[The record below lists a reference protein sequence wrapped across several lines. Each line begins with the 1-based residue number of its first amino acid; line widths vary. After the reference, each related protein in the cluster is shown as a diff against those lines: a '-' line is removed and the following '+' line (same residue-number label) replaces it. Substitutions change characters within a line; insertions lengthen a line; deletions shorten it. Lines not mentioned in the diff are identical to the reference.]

1 LADQLAGNKLWRYT
15 LAASS
20 TVLPE
25 LIFPVY
31 EVAFQLSHANVLAVG
46 GFQSSLE
53 KDILELLIVHGSEP
67 VTICPARSV
76 SSVKTLYKGKLW
88 QAVKQGMA
96 EGRVTLES
104 PFPDS
109 VRRATKQTAI
119 IRNTWMVER
128 ADAVLIL
135 HATPGGETE
144 RMAKL
149 TVELGKPL
157 ATLDHP
163 ANQHLI
169 DLGAYPTSAS
179 DPLLGQPNRWGE
191 ALRSS

>member
-1 LADQLAGNKLWRYT
+1 MNILLTCSART
-15 LAASS
+15 PPAA
-20 TVLPE
+20 
-25 LIFPVY
+25 IFPAYDLVV
-31 EVAFQLSHANVLAVG
+31 EMRSSAVRTSG
-46 GFQSSLE
+46 GFQTSLE
-53 KDILELLIVHGSEP
+53 QDCLDILLKGSQH

-76 SSVKTLYKGKLW
+76 ASVKTLYKGALW
-88 QAVKQGMA
+88 KAVKRGME

-109 VRRATKQTAI
+109 IRRATKQTAI
-119 IRNTWMVER
+119 IRNTGMVER

-149 TVELGKPL
+149 AVNLGKPL

-163 ANQHLI
+163 ANQHLV
-169 DLGAYPTSAS
+169 DFGAYPTSAS

>member
-1 LADQLAGNKLWRYT
+1 MII
-15 LAASS
+15 ASKS
-20 TVLPE
+20 TVPSVL
-25 LIFPVY
+25 LS
-31 EVAFQLSHANVLAVG
+31 AFDLTSQARILGTQFIG
-46 GFQSSLE
+46 GFQT
-53 KDILELLIVHGSEP
+53 ILEQDCLEILLRGTQP

-76 SSVKTLYKGKLW
+76 ESVCTLYKGPLW
-88 QAVKQGMA
+88 TAVRKGME

-104 PFPDS
+104 PFPDT
-109 VRRATKQTAI
+109 VHRATKQTAI
-119 IRNTWMVER
+119 VRNTWLVER

-144 RMAKL
+144 RVARL
-149 TVELGKPL
+149 AIESGKPL

-179 DPLLGQPNRWGE
+179 DPLLTTPERW
-191 ALRSS
+191 SIV

>member
-1 LADQLAGNKLWRYT
+1 MRTSTSCVPEHPRTPRLADTAGGLMN
-15 LAASS
+15 
-20 TVLPE
+20 
-25 LIFPVY
+25 
-31 EVAFQLSHANVLAVG
+31 
-46 GFQSSLE
+46 
-53 KDILELLIVHGSEP
+53 ILLKGSQH

-76 SSVKTLYKGKLW
+76 ASVKTLYKGALW
-88 QAVKQGMA
+88 KAVKRGME

-109 VRRATKQTAI
+109 IRRATKQTAI
-119 IRNTWMVER
+119 IRNTGMVER

-149 TVELGKPL
+149 AVNLGKPL

-163 ANQHLI
+163 ANQHLV
-169 DLGAYPTSAS
+169 DFGAYPTSAS